1 MKPMHSAA
9 TPPLAS
15 SPRATGTAAT
25 APRWR
30 FPLALALLL
39 ALMVALAPPAYRGDG
54 VEYTVGTVALAD
66 HGSPDIR
73 LQDIARARVLLG
85 AEYRDPLDL
94 LERGMRAGE
103 QDVYAAFT
111 RGRHGDVYMIH
122 FFGYPLLAAAP
133 FKVFELVGVAPFKA
147 FLAVNL
153 GAVFLLGLALR
164 HFFGNGSGAE
174 RRAWAALGLF
184 MLCGGA
190 LYWRWSSPECV
201 SAALLLAGLLLF
213 ASGAPGRGALLAGV
227 ASWQNPTILF
237 FFGFAPLLLL
247 CLDWRAGLGLAANL
261 RALATRRNLAG
272 LALGMAVFAVPPLFN
287 LLEYGVPNIIAKKF
301 SDPSLVGAERL
312 FSFFFDLNQGMSIG
326 LPGLLAALLL
336 WRRAMDARLRRMG
349 VAALLFVLALAL
361 PALAVLNWNS
371 DAAGMM
377 RYAFWASMPLLFV
390 LLAMLRERA
399 WPAPLVIGVGLA
411 QALAM
416 AHAASYPYVAFSPLA
431 RQVLA
436 HAPALYHP
444 EPEIFAE
451 RAGHHDNYIEP
462 GKVYS
467 YRIDGV
473 PVKTLFNLANPQRD
487 AALCGSGATIA
498 PDNASV
504 DSTRGWRYID
514 GPVRCVAGALAQ
526 RSFRFDELRDR
537 AQVLLETGWS
547 TPEANGPG
555 WNGVWSDG
563 AHSRLVLQLGALR
576 PREILID
583 GAYFEDRGRTRVR
596 VNGADLGWRRLD
608 RDGAL
613 ALTPA
618 AAGHGR
624 LVIELEHEAPR
635 SPGAADPR
643 RLAFFL
649 REISVRAL
657 PASQP

>member
-1 MKPMHSAA
+1 MHSTVPTPIVAA
-9 TPPLAS
+9 LAGVRS
-15 SPRATGTAAT
+15 AS

-39 ALMVALAPPAYRGDG
+39 ALLVALTPPAYRGDG

-73 LQDIARARVLLG
+73 LEDIARTRVLLG
-85 AEYRDPLDL
+85 AEYREPLDL

-103 QDVYAAFT
+103 RDVYAAFT
-111 RGRHGDVYMIH
+111 RGRHGDVYMVH

-133 FKVFELVGVAPFKA
+133 FKVFDLLGVAPFKA
-147 FLAVNL
+147 FLVVNL
-153 GAVFLLGLALR
+153 GAVFVLGLALR
-164 HFFGNGSGAE
+164 RFFASE
-174 RRAWAALGLF
+174 RRAWAALALF

-213 ASGAPGRGALLAGV
+213 CSGAPVRGAVLAGV

-247 CLDWRAGLGLAANL
+247 CLDWRRGAGLSANL
-261 RALATRRNLAG
+261 GALATRRNLAG
-272 LALGMAVFAVPPLFN
+272 LGLGVAVFALPPLFN

-301 SDPSLVGAERL
+301 SDPGLVSAERL
-312 FSFFFDLNQGMSIG
+312 FSFFFDLNQGMAIG

-336 WRRAMDARLRRMG
+336 WTGAMDPRARR
-349 VAALLFVLALAL
+349 VVAAALLFTLALAV

-377 RYAFWASMPLLFV
+377 RYAFWCSMPLLFV

-399 WPAPLVIGVGLA
+399 WPAPLVLGVGLA
-411 QALAM
+411 QLLAT
-416 AHAASYPYVAFSPLA
+416 AHAASYSYVAFSPLA

-436 HAPALYHP
+436 HAPSLYHP

-462 GKVYS
+462 AKVYS
-467 YRIDGV
+467 YRIDGAT
-473 PVKTLFNLANPQRD
+473 VKTLVNLANPERD

-498 PDNASV
+498 PDNTSV
-504 DSTRGWRYID
+504 DSTRGWSYID

-526 RSFRFDELRDR
+526 RSFRFDEFHDP
-537 AQVLLETGWS
+537 AQVLLEAGWS

-563 AHSRLVLQLGALR
+563 ARSRLVLQLGALR
-576 PREILID
+576 PQELLIG
-583 GAYFEDRGRTRVR
+583 GAYFEDQGRTRVH
-596 VNGADLGWRRLD
+596 VNGVDLGWHRLD
-608 RDGAL
+608 RDGVLTL
-613 ALTPA
+613 APTA
-618 AAGHGR
+618 TATATDSAR
-624 LVIELEHEAPR
+624 LVIELEHESPR

-657 PASQP
+657 PASPL